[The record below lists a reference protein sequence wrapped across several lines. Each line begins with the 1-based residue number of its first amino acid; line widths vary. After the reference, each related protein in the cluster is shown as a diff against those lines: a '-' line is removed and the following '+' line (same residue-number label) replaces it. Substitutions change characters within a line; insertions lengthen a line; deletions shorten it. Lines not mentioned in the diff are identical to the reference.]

1 MLMGQASRAAATPVC
16 RRSAR
21 IALVNRLERLY
32 AVSEELRRAAPRA
45 RSASWLAERFDVSR
59 RTIERDLAALRNAGL
74 PTYPVDGPHGG
85 VAVHTNGP
93 RALLSLT
100 TAELT
105 ALALAATVVRG
116 MPFGWACDG
125 AVAKLTDALPAEH
138 RVALDDLRA
147 RVRVVP
153 PEPPRPPARVA
164 AVVEDGVRRGTVV
177 RLAYVDRN
185 GAATERDVEPVG
197 FHGDAE
203 GWYLVA
209 WCRLRHGG
217 RVFRLDRVR
226 SATATTERAPP
237 RDYDEVLGWV
247 PRRGTVAGG

>member
-1 MLMGQASRAAATPVC
+1 M
-16 RRSAR
+16 
-21 IALVNRLERLY
+21 NRLERLY
-32 AVSEELRRAAPRA
+32 AISEELRRAAPRP
-45 RSASWLAERFDVSR
+45 RSTAWLAERFEVSR
-59 RTIERDLAALRNAGL
+59 RTVERDLAALRNAGL
-74 PTYPVDGPHGG
+74 PTYPVDGPRGG
-85 VAVHTNGP
+85 VALHTSSP

-116 MPFGWACDG
+116 MPFGWACDS
-125 AVAKLTDALPAEH
+125 AVAKLTEALPPEH
-138 RVALDDLRA
+138 RVALDELRD

-153 PEPPRPPARVA
+153 PEPPRAPAPIAGVL
-164 AVVEDGVRRGTVV
+164 EEGVRRATVV
-177 RLAYVDRN
+177 RLRYVD
-185 GAATERDVEPVG
+185 AAGVATSREVEPVG

-209 WCRLRHGG
+209 WCRLRQAG

-226 SATATTERAPP
+226 AAAATSEPVAR

-247 PRRGTVAGG
+247 PRRGTVAGA